1 MILGLGESKDKKLEN
16 ILITA
21 YKRSAEKIHTLK
33 YLYFIA
39 ILLTFSAYIE
49 YSNVPVY
56 ETQNPIVELT
66 ADSLKVKEGK
76 KMALTI
82 CFRCHY
88 NESTNTLSGRKH
100 GNPKRLGDFS
110 SGNITNDSLTGIGG
124 WSNGQLYY
132 FLKTGI
138 KPNGEYVFDMPK
150 YPNLSEDDILGVI
163 AFLKS
168 NDSLVR
174 KTQSQN
180 PKPRFSFLTKLLL
193 HTVLRPLDFNLTKT
207 PPPDTNN
214 LEKYGKYLA
223 TAKYSCYECHSLN
236 MVTNSYTYPEKSW
249 GFFKGGNPHV
259 NEEREKI
266 VTPNITGDSVKGIGK
281 WTLNTF
287 KTTVKYG
294 IKPNGQTVKDPM
306 FPFYLLSD
314 NEVKSIYLFLKTI
327 P

>member
-1 MILGLGESKDKKLEN
+1 MIAE
-16 ILITA
+16 
-21 YKRSAEKIHTLK
+21 YKRRTEKIRTMK
-33 YLYFIA
+33 YLYFIV

-56 ETQNPIVELT
+56 ETQNPILELT

-88 NESTNTLSGRKH
+88 NENTNTLSGRKH

-174 KTQSQN
+174 KTQNQN

-207 PPPDTNN
+207 LPPDTNN

-259 NEEREKI
+259 NENREKI
-266 VTPNITGDSVKGIGK
+266 YTPNITNDTIIGIGK
-281 WTLNTF
+281 WTKEEF
-287 KTTVKYG
+287 KTAVKNG
-294 IKPNGQTVKDPM
+294 IKRNGQAVRDPM
-306 FPFYLLSD
+306 FPFYLLND
-314 NEVKSIYLFLKTI
+314 TEVESIFTYLRTVH
-327 P
+327 